1 MLKTSRSSIRR
12 RAFRPTEPEIA
23 LRTVNA
29 VIDVF
34 SPAKDH
40 KLIINLPETVQLS
53 TPNIYADM
61 VEYIS
66 ENMHNRENVILSIH
80 THNDRGCAVASSELG
95 ILAGAQ
101 RVEGTLFGNGERT
114 GNADIMVLAL
124 NLFRRES
131 TRNWSFRI
139 WRTL

>member
-1 MLKTSRSSIRR
+1 MCLEMAKTVHVENLTFEYSPESFS
-12 RAFRPTEPEIA
+12 ATEPEIA

-101 RVEGTLFGNGERT
+101 RVEGTLFGNGSAPAT
-114 GNADIMVLAL
+114 
-124 NLFRRES
+124 
-131 TRNWSFRI
+131 
-139 WRTL
+139 RTLWCLR